1 MAGCGPALIRYGIMA
16 GASHSG
22 EVSAIGGTASE
33 QERGAT
39 TRAAEQDAAH
49 LLDALELGVLV
60 LARDLRVSYA
70 NARWESWLGTPVRAG
85 VPLASL
91 LDDGA
96 ATVDDELRATL
107 VDGESRTIPLLLR
120 GGRADTGTRRL
131 VCSVR
136 RAGDGLVLEAR
147 PDGDDERAGVNDV
160 ARRLAEVTDMAEVL
174 RTLCDIARRQCGA
187 SGAAVLRVVQH
198 QGEVVAA
205 AGDLAPAR
213 GRFFELKGSLLME
226 AITQDEIVSEENYQ
240 ESGRPLMRAV
250 PELALGPT
258 IVAPLRAHGETLG
271 VIAVARGVGGRA
283 FRAVELSRLRLLADH
298 AALAVHKSLL
308 LLQAQSADKAKGR
321 FLATISHELRTP
333 LTALA
338 GYNELLI
345 DQVIGPVS
353 EPQLD
358 ILERMRSVTMHLSA
372 MIEEI
377 LAFTSLEEGRE
388 IVRPT
393 EFLAADLVR
402 AAIAVVQPLADQKK
416 LRLEVSLPRNFIR
429 MTSDIDKSRQILVNL
444 LGNAVKFTDKGSVS
458 VALSVRGS
466 AVWIEVR
473 DSGIGIS
480 GEELIRLF
488 RPFVQVDS
496 GLTRRHGGT
505 GLGLYISRRLATL
518 LGGHIEV
525 SSEPGVGSTF
535 SVVLPLVWEGRV

>member
-1 MAGCGPALIRYGIMA
+1 MV

-22 EVSAIGGTASE
+22 EVSAVGGAASE
-33 QERGAT
+33 QERVAS
-39 TRAAEQDAAH
+39 TRAIEDVAAR
-49 LLDALELGVLV
+49 LLDALEAGVLV
-60 LARDLRVSYA
+60 LARDLHVSYA
-70 NARWESWLGTPVRAG
+70 NARWASWLGSPVRAG
-85 VPLASL
+85 TPLASL
-91 LDDGA
+91 LDA
-96 ATVDDELRATL
+96 SSATVDEELRAVL
-107 VDGESRTIPLLLR
+107 MDGESRTIPLTLR
-120 GGRADTGTRRL
+120 GVRADAVTQRL
-131 VCSVR
+131 VCCVH

-147 PDGDDERAGVNDV
+147 PDGDDERAAMNDI

-174 RTLCDIARRQCGA
+174 RTLCDIATRQCGA
-187 SGAAVLRVVQH
+187 SGAAVLRMLGQ

-205 AGDLAPAR
+205 AGDLVAAR
-213 GRFFELKGSLLME
+213 GRFFELEGSLLME
-226 AITQDEIVSEENYQ
+226 AVTAQQVVSEDNYR

-250 PELALGPT
+250 PELALGPM

-271 VIAVARGVGGRA
+271 VIAIARGVGGRP
-283 FRAVELSRLRLLADH
+283 FRAREVGRLGVLADH

-308 LLQAQSADKAKGR
+308 LSQAQSADKAKGR

-388 IVRPT
+388 VVRPT

-402 AAIAVVQPLADQKK
+402 AAIAVVQPFADQKK
-416 LRLEVSLPRNFIR
+416 LKIEVSLPRDFVR
-429 MTSDIDKSRQILVNL
+429 MTSDIDKSRQILINL
-444 LGNAVKFTDKGSVS
+444 LGNAVKFTDTGTISVT
-458 VALSVRGS
+458 LSVRGA
-466 AVWIEVR
+466 AVWIDVR
-473 DSGIGIS
+473 DTGIGIAQ
-480 GEELIRLF
+480 EELTRLF

-518 LGGHIEV
+518 LGGHLEV
-525 SSEPGVGSTF
+525 FSEPGVGSTF
-535 SVVLPLVWEGRV
+535 SVVLPFVWKGPV